1 MRSVLYYNCQ
11 GDRDVDRPSYG
22 LSAVCA
28 KATKKNKKI
37 IENPLT
43 NQKVYGIIKTQKKK
57 GNKKMQK
64 FNFNVSYLEVSKT
77 TFKITNGGLI
87 PFSVVADTFEEGRA
101 KALEFGQSVA
111 RCYNDN
117 EEVTFFFR
125 ITIR

>member
-11 GDRDVDRPSYG
+11 GDRDVGRPSYG

-64 FNFNVSYLEVSKT
+64 FDFNVNYVEVSKT
-77 TFKITNGGLI
+77 TLKITALGDI
-87 PFSVVADTFEEGRA
+87 PFATMADTYEEGRNE
-101 KALEFGQSVA
+101 ALEFAQSLA

-117 EEVTFFFR
+117 EESAFFFR

>member
-1 MRSVLYYNCQ
+1 MRSVLYYNRQ
-11 GDRDVDRPSYG
+11 GDRDVGRLSYG

-43 NQKVYGIIKTQKKK
+43 NQKVYVIIKIQKKK

-64 FNFNVSYLEVSKT
+64 FDFNVSYLEVSKT

-87 PFSVVADTFEEGRA
+87 PFSAVADTFEEGRMR
-101 KALEFGQSVA
+101 ALEFGQSIA

-117 EEVTFFFR
+117 EETTFFFR